1 MIPDNW
7 LAGHHLSVAASA
19 RLKVNGNQQREGPQL
34 RTYAS
39 TECATGLM
47 GCMDQIRIEIEGL
60 ACRLAR
66 RASRFPPPRLRRP
79 PAPQSGP
86 HVGLSEN

>member
-19 RLKVNGNQQREGPQL
+19 RLKLNGNQQREGPQL

-39 TECATGLM
+39 TEWTTG
-47 GCMDQIRIEIEGL
+47 
-60 ACRLAR
+60 
-66 RASRFPPPRLRRP
+66 
-79 PAPQSGP
+79 
-86 HVGLSEN
+86 